1 MEPEGGEYWHTWRT
15 IGAWVRKCIECH
27 CFCPRE
33 KDKVLDYMYNV
44 SPYISSP
51 GAESGAVLEGRPS
64 VFRVA
69 PDAKGNKEV
78 HQRVAHRMAKV
89 HGKDL
94 FHFCHMGK
102 EESVYAH
109 ALMSCMTTFRPD
121 LRLLLDNCPIYDSA
135 RHIRA
140 LGLEGVLPG
149 LCAEPVESSGPVEC
163 DAYVKEYSC
172 RGNGGIPISD
182 GLGIN
187 IWGALVMASF
197 IESAD
202 LHPKGSSDF
211 ARNVLAQIL
220 AHAPL
225 CATPGN
231 MIPVRSFHVNSGKP
245 QHIVVRSHV
254 PRPEHFLCPI
264 MDENFAITGELTY
277 CRAKYG
283 LLPEDM
289 MHCANL
295 MGTASFLQCE
305 FSEVTPAMLRGSY
318 QLVPNRWY
326 PILCTAPATSIQASM
341 RDIDPSVPL
350 IEYAPRGSIRATNA
364 GVVYRISDPCEG
376 DEEYTWGSWIA
387 EHTHWEIDLH
397 RHGCIV
403 LPLISRPCAAVW
415 VDDARSVVG
424 LIVPAISPVAG
435 ENTCVN
441 FMDDGWTYLV
451 RIGPEET
458 ALVDPLTILHTVI
471 PVGTV
476 VLIKPLTPAWNS
488 LRSKMPSNLKGE
500 AGVNHAIRARIA
512 VPASATPDK
521 YKLFVT
527 YLMNPRAG
535 VGALVPGTIAVDPW
549 ELLPEKG
556 SGYDVVK
563 KLIQ

>member
-1 MEPEGGEYWHTWRT
+1 MEPEGGAHYPTWRT

-33 KDKVLDYMYNV
+33 KDKALDYMYNV
-44 SPYISSP
+44 SPYISSA
-51 GAESGAVLEGRPS
+51 GTEAGAVLEGRTS

-197 IESAD
+197 IESSD

-211 ARNVLAQIL
+211 ARNVLSQIL
-220 AHAPL
+220 AHAPT

-245 QHIVVRSHV
+245 QHIVVCSHT
-254 PRPEHFLCPI
+254 PRPEHFLRPVT
-264 MDENFAITGELTY
+264 DENFALTGELTY
-277 CRAKYG
+277 CRAKFG

-295 MGTASFLQCE
+295 MGTASFLQCS
-305 FSEVTPAMLRGSY
+305 FLEVPAVSVRGGY
-318 QLVPNRWY
+318 QLVPYRRY
-326 PILCTAPATSIQASM
+326 PIMCVTPVASSDGTAAL
-341 RDIDPSVPL
+341 PL
-350 IEYAPRGSIRATNA
+350 SEYAKRGDIVATNDGVALRLTDA
-364 GVVYRISDPCEG
+364 GE
-376 DEEYTWGSWIA
+376 DERTRQWDTVLVGPAEWEY
-387 EHTHWEIDLH
+387 ELL
-397 RHGCIV
+397 RHDCVV

-415 VDDARSVVG
+415 MDETKSVVG
-424 LIVPAISPVAG
+424 LIVPAVSPVKG

-441 FMDDGWTYLV
+441 FNHNDWTYVV
-451 RIGPEET
+451 RVGPEDNI
-458 ALVDPLTILHTVI
+458 LLDPPTILSLLI
-471 PVGTV
+471 PVGTI
-476 VLIKPLTPAWNS
+476 VLIKPRTPAWDT
-488 LRSKMPSNLKGE
+488 LRSRMPSHLKGE
-500 AGVNHAIRARIA
+500 AGANHAIQARIA

-521 YKLFVT
+521 YRLFVT
-527 YLMNPRAG
+527 YLLRPRTG

-549 ELLPEKG
+549 ELAPEEDHEFE
-556 SGYDVVK
+556 SVVK
-563 KLIQ
+563 ELVQ

>member
-1 MEPEGGEYWHTWRT
+1 MEPEDGVHYHTWRI
-15 IGAWVRKCIECH
+15 IGTWVRKCLECH

-51 GAESGAVLEGRPS
+51 GTEAGAMLEGRNS

-78 HQRVAHRMAKV
+78 HQRVAHRMAKAY
-89 HGKDL
+89 GKDL

-109 ALMSCMTTFRPD
+109 ALMNCMTTFRPD

-149 LCAEPVESSGPVEC
+149 LCAEPIEDRGPVEC

-197 IESAD
+197 IESAY

-220 AHAPL
+220 AHAPV

-245 QHIVVRSHV
+245 QHIIVPAHV
-254 PRPEHFLCPI
+254 PRPEHFLRPV
-264 MDENFAITGELTY
+264 MDENFALTGELTY

-295 MGTASFLQCE
+295 MGTAAFLQCS
-305 FSEVTPAMLRGSY
+305 FAEVPATAVRGSY
-318 QLVPNRWY
+318 QLVPDRHY
-326 PILCTAPATSIQASM
+326 PLVCVTPFTTEDGELSFDFANYAT
-341 RDIDPSVPL
+341 
-350 IEYAPRGSIRATNA
+350 RGSICA
-364 GVVYRISDPCEG
+364 GDKGVSVHICFPDISGEFGPWE
-376 DEEYTWGSWIA
+376 TILFGSA
-387 EHTHWEIDLH
+387 AWEPQLKSHNYI
-397 RHGCIV
+397 I

-415 VDDARSVVG
+415 TDDEKTVVG
-424 LIVPAISPVAG
+424 LIVPAISPVAN

-441 FMDDGWTYLV
+441 FKHADWTYVV
-451 RIGPEET
+451 RTGPDDYI
-458 ALVDPLTILHTVI
+458 VMDPISTIHQLI
-471 PVGTV
+471 PVGTM
-476 VLIKPLTPAWNS
+476 VLIKPQTPAWNT
-488 LRSKMPSNLKGE
+488 LRSKMPSNLRGE
-500 AGVNHAIRARIA
+500 EGANLAIQARIA

-549 ELLPEKG
+549 ELLPEEG